1 MNTTAILIGLGP
13 LLGWGLYPTIASKI
27 GGRPVNQILGS
38 TLGTLIFAFVFALVN
53 GMSLPTGMDLVFS
66 ILSGVGWAIAQII
79 TFQSFTLIGSSRAMP
94 ITTAFQLLGASLWGV
109 FALGD
114 WPGMNAKLLGG
125 LALVLI
131 ILGAWMTVWTEEKTQ
146 EKANV
151 LKKAVLLLAVGEIG
165 YWAYSAAPQATNI
178 DGMHAFLPQAIGMLL
193 VALVYSVILSVK
205 DKEKSAL
212 AEAVSY
218 KHIFS
223 GFFFAFAALTYL
235 ISAQPDM
242 NGLATGFILSQTSVV
257 LATLTGIWFLGQ
269 KKTKKEMTITIIGL
283 VLILA
288 AAAMTIIKALIRSCR
303 FYWINKRAS

>member
-38 TLGTLIFAFVFALVN
+38 TLGTLIFALIFAMVN
-53 GMSLPTGMDLVFS
+53 GMGLPSGMDLVFS

-109 FALGD
+109 IALGD
-114 WPGMNAKLLGG
+114 WPGVSAKLLGG

-131 ILGAWMTVWTEEKTQ
+131 ILGAWMTVWAEEKTQ
-146 EKANV
+146 EKASI

-165 YWAYSAAPQATNI
+165 YWAYSAAPQATSI

-212 AEAVSY
+212 AEPVSY

-269 KKTKKEMTITIIGL
+269 KKTKKEMTVTIIGL

-288 AAAMTIIKALIRSCR
+288 AAAMTVMI
-303 FYWINKRAS
+303 

>member
-1 MNTTAILIGLGP
+1 MNTTALLIGLGP

-38 TLGTLIFAFVFALVN
+38 TLGTLIFAIVFALYK
-53 GMSLPTGMDLVFS
+53 GMELPTGSDLTFS

-109 FALGD
+109 FALGN
-114 WPGMNAKLLGG
+114 WPGATAKVLGAF
-125 LALVLI
+125 ALVLI
-131 ILGAWMTVWTEEKTQ
+131 ILGAWMTVWTEKKNTEGS
-146 EKANV
+146 NL
-151 LKKAVLLLAVGEIG
+151 LKKEVLLLAVGEIG
-165 YWAYSAAPQATNI
+165 YWAYSAAPQATSI
-178 DGMHAFLPQAIGMLL
+178 DGMHAFLPQAIGMVI
-193 VALVYSVILSVK
+193 VAVVYSAVLSF
-205 DKEKSAL
+205 KEKSAFV
-212 AEAVSY
+212 EVVSY

-269 KKTKKEMTITIIGL
+269 KKTKKEMTVTVIGL

-288 AAAMTIIKALIRSCR
+288 AATITVMI
-303 FYWINKRAS
+303 

>member
-1 MNTTAILIGLGP
+1 MKTTAILIGLGP

-288 AAAMTIIKALIRSCR
+288 AAAMTVMI
-303 FYWINKRAS
+303 

>member
-1 MNTTAILIGLGP
+1 MNTTALLIGLGP

-38 TLGTLIFAFVFALVN
+38 TLGTLIFAIVFALYK
-53 GMSLPTGMDLVFS
+53 GMELPTGSDLTFS

-94 ITTAFQLLGASLWGV
+94 ITIAFQLLGASLWGV
-109 FALGD
+109 FALGN
-114 WPGMNAKLLGG
+114 WPGATAKVLGAF
-125 LALVLI
+125 ALVLI
-131 ILGAWMTVWTEEKTQ
+131 ILGAWMTVWTEKKNTEGS
-146 EKANV
+146 NL

-165 YWAYSAAPQATNI
+165 YWAYSAAPQATSI
-178 DGMHAFLPQAIGMLL
+178 DGMHAFLPQAIGMVI
-193 VALVYSVILSVK
+193 VAVVYSAVLSF
-205 DKEKSAL
+205 KEKSAFV
-212 AEAVSY
+212 EVVSY

-269 KKTKKEMTITIIGL
+269 KKTKKEMTVTVIGL

-288 AAAMTIIKALIRSCR
+288 AATITVMI
-303 FYWINKRAS
+303 

>member
-38 TLGTLIFAFVFALVN
+38 TLGTLIFALIFAVVN
-53 GMSLPTGMDLVFS
+53 GMGLPTGMDLVFS

-79 TFQSFTLIGSSRAMP
+79 TFQSFTLVGSSRAMP

-114 WPGMNAKLLGG
+114 WPGVGAKLLGG

-146 EKANV
+146 EKASI

-165 YWAYSAAPQATNI
+165 YWAYSAAPQATSI

-288 AAAMTIIKALIRSCR
+288 AAAMTIMI
-303 FYWINKRAS
+303 

>member
-1 MNTTAILIGLGP
+1 MNTTALLIGLGP

-38 TLGTLIFAFVFALVN
+38 TLGTLIFAIVFALYK
-53 GMSLPTGMDLVFS
+53 GMELPTGSDLTFS
-66 ILSGVGWAIAQII
+66 ILSGVGWAIAQVI

-109 FALGD
+109 FALGN
-114 WPGMNAKLLGG
+114 WPGATAKVLGAF
-125 LALVLI
+125 ALVLI
-131 ILGAWMTVWTEEKTQ
+131 ILGAWMTVWTEKKNTEGS
-146 EKANV
+146 NL

-165 YWAYSAAPQATNI
+165 YWAYSAAPQATSI
-178 DGMHAFLPQAIGMLL
+178 DGMHAFLPQAIGMVI
-193 VALVYSVILSVK
+193 VAVVYSAVLSF
-205 DKEKSAL
+205 KEKSAFV
-212 AEAVSY
+212 EVVSY

-269 KKTKKEMTITIIGL
+269 KKTKKEMTVTVIGL

-288 AAAMTIIKALIRSCR
+288 AATITVMI
-303 FYWINKRAS
+303 

>member
-27 GGRPVNQILGS
+27 GGRPVNQIVGS

-53 GMSLPTGMDLVFS
+53 GISFPTGMDLVFS

-125 LALVLI
+125 FALILI

-193 VALVYSVILSVK
+193 VALVYSVMLSVK

-212 AEAVSY
+212 TEAVSY

-235 ISAQPDM
+235 ISAQPNM

-288 AAAMTIIKALIRSCR
+288 AAAMTVMI
-303 FYWINKRAS
+303 